1 MFQFNPINM
10 SEALQLISFKL
21 CPYVQR
27 SVILLN
33 HKEAKYTLK
42 YIDIKHK
49 PDWFLALSPFGKVP
63 ILKVDDDILFESTV
77 IAEFLDETITPQLH
91 PSNSIRKAQHRA
103 WIEFSSG
110 LLTLQYKLLLAD
122 NAAALEEN
130 RQALHA
136 SLTTL
141 SEQCDEKGPF
151 FAGGNIS
158 LVDISIAPLLMRTD
172 IIESKTGLKI
182 YPNQRIKTWAAAL
195 ANMPSVQQSVVDDFE
210 VLFIASSEKQGS
222 YLFLAY
228 G

>member
-1 MFQFNPINM
+1 MFEFNTLDM
-10 SEALQLISFKL
+10 QDTLQLISFKL
-21 CPYVQR
+21 CPFVQR

-33 HKEAKYTLK
+33 YKKVKYKLK

-49 PDWFLALSPFGKVP
+49 PDWFLALSPLGKVP
-63 ILKVDDDILFESTV
+63 VLKVDDTILFESTV
-77 IAEFLDETITPQLH
+77 ISEYLDETITPQLH
-91 PSNSIRKAQHRA
+91 PSDALRKAQHRA
-103 WIEFSSG
+103 WIEFSSS
-110 LLTLQYKLLLAD
+110 LFTFQYKLLLAD
-122 NAAALEEN
+122 NSDALEDN
-130 RQALHA
+130 RQALQV

-151 FAGGNIS
+151 FASDKIS
-158 LVDISIAPLLMRTD
+158 LVDISIAPFFMRMD

-182 YPNQRIKTWAAAL
+182 YPNQRIKNWAAAL

-210 VLFIASSEKQGS
+210 ALFIASSEKQGS